1 MRAIQQALFER
12 ATAFRAEHTSEADT
26 YADFTATM
34 DGRPGFVIS
43 PWCGSAECEASIKTD
58 TQATIRN
65 IPFVS
70 RKPEGQACLKCGKPA
85 VESAW
90 FAKSY

>member
-1 MRAIQQALFER
+1 
-12 ATAFRAEHTSEADT
+12 
-26 YADFTATM
+26 M

-43 PWCGSAECEASIKTD
+43 PWCGLPGCEASIKEE

-65 IPFVS
+65 IPFES
-70 RKPEGQACLKCGKPA
+70 ATIEESLCFKCGKA
-85 VESAW
+85 AKVNAW

>member
-1 MRAIQQALFER
+1 MSRPC
-12 ATAFRAEHTSEADT
+12 ATQFRADHTSEADT

-65 IPFVS
+65 IPFVATPATGK
-70 RKPEGQACLKCGKPA
+70 RCIKCNAPA
-85 VESAW
+85 TVHAW